1 MFSQQLCKMQQI
13 NDSFKEKKKK
23 QNKQRRGI
31 NRQNIVYGSMKY
43 FTEQKKTESHKIP
56 AH

>member
-43 FTEQKKTESHKIP
+43 FTEQKTTESHKIP